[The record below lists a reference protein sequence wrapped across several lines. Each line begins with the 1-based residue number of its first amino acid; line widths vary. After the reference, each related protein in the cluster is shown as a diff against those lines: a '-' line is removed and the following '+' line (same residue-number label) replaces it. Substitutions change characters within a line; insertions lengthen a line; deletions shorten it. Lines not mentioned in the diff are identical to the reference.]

1 MCFCDCTAI
10 SFFFIDAVFHSSA
23 YTVSRVERMSP
34 QSAQSR
40 ASCIQRSEKKL
51 LEFSATLNNILLP
64 VLLLPCNYEHSSHP
78 RAFSVLGLASAVQFC
93 IDLNVSVLLCV

>member
-1 MCFCDCTAI
+1 
-10 SFFFIDAVFHSSA
+10 
-23 YTVSRVERMSP
+23 MSP